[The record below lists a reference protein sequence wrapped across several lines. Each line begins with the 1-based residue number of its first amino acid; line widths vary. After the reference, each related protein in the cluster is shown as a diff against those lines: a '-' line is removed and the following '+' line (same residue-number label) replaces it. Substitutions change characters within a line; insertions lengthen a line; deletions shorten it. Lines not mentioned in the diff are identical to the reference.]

1 MIGNYI
7 LSGRLQAISAVTF
20 SALISL
26 LLPPFA
32 FLINGSVVALLTL
45 RKGSVIG
52 MQTLFTSLLLL
63 VVFSLLANL
72 PLQLGLMYAL
82 VIWLP
87 VWFAAAVL
95 RAYAQQGLLLLIV
108 GLMAAVLIAVMYM
121 FIGDV
126 SVWWQQWL
134 MLMIEKTM
142 PPEHIEQYKAV
153 LDPAASM
160 LNAMMMA
167 GLLLNIVMSVLLAR
181 WWQSKL
187 FNPGAFR
194 QEFYALRLP
203 WMILPTSAVMILLV
217 FTLAEP
223 WRDLFRDIMVVL
235 MFVYLIQGISSV
247 HRNVDKFKLS
257 TAWIAS
263 MYCLLILM
271 PQMAL
276 FIACLGMM
284 DVYVNWRKIKIDS

>member
-1 MIGNYI
+1 
-7 LSGRLQAISAVTF
+7 
-20 SALISL
+20 
-26 LLPPFA
+26 
-32 FLINGSVVALLTL
+32 
-45 RKGSVIG
+45 
-52 MQTLFTSLLLL
+52 MQTLLASLLVL
-63 VVFSLLANL
+63 VGFSVLANL
-72 PLQLGLMYAL
+72 PLQLGFAYAV

-87 VWFAAAVL
+87 VWSAATVL
-95 RAYAQQGLLLLIV
+95 RLFEQQGLLLLIV

-121 FIGDV
+121 IIGDV

-142 PPEHIEQYKAV
+142 PPENIEQYKAV
-153 LDPAASM
+153 LNPAASM

-167 GLLLNIVMSVLLAR
+167 GLLLNIVSSVLFAR
-181 WWQSKL
+181 WWQSRL

-194 QEFYALRLP
+194 QEFYALCLP
-203 WMILPTSAVMILLV
+203 SMILPASAVMTLLV

-235 MFVYLIQGISSV
+235 MFMYLIQGISAV
-247 HRNVDKFKLS
+247 HRNVDKYKLS

-276 FIACLGMM
+276 FIACLGMT
-284 DVYVNWRKIKIDS
+284 DVYLSWRKMKIDS